1 MGYRWYIDQYA
12 QFYTLLTYMVLCCP
26 CLSASDKAALKAA
39 FVPRKDISEED
50 LWLTLSQ
57 GNKPSDLSQAWFPTL
72 GWFGWPWD
80 YLWRRRQSNGCCSQ
94 SISSLGKGKAVC
106 PTDALLSESTPWE
119 EIAKGL
125 GGHLTWNL
133 VSFLPG
139 AMKNDN
145 HMVVFLLRPALRASV
160 EALLGVICS
169 ERPGFL
175 QLDHKR
181 VDRCTGHYMF
191 TFPFEGNGKSKF
203 RYPESLAQAV
213 SWHSPPLIGLEA
225 NTALDNHRRI

>member
-1 MGYRWYIDQYA
+1 
-12 QFYTLLTYMVLCCP
+12 MVLCCP

-72 GWFGWPWD
+72 DWFGRPWD

-94 SISSLGKGKAVC
+94 SISSLGKGKVVC
-106 PTDALLSESTPWE
+106 PADTLLSESTPWE

-125 GGHLTWNL
+125 GGHLTWIL

-145 HMVVFLLRPALRASV
+145 HTVVFLLRPAFRASV
-160 EALLGVICS
+160 EASLGIICS

-181 VDRCTGHYMF
+181 VGRCTGHYMF
-191 TFPFEGNGKSKF
+191 IFPFEGMASPSSGIQRALLRLWVGIRLHWLALRQVLHWTTKG
-203 RYPESLAQAV
+203 ESSSCLEQ
-213 SWHSPPLIGLEA
+213 HLTYGPL
-225 NTALDNHRRI
+225 